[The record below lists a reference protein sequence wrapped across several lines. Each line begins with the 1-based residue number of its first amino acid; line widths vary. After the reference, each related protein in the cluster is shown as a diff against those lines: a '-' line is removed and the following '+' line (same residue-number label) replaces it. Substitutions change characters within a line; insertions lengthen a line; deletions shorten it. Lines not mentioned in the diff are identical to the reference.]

1 MTAPERDRTAAGG
14 EERPGYARRWWVLAT
29 MTVCLLVV
37 ITGNTTLNVA
47 IPTLQRELGATQ
59 GELQWAVDAY
69 IVVFAGLLFSW
80 GVVGDRIGRRTVLL
94 VGLGVFAT
102 GSVLA
107 AFSDSPLEL
116 IAWRAVMGVGGAAVQ
131 PTTLA
136 VITNVFPPAERG
148 RAIGIWAATAGLAV
162 AGGPL
167 ASGAVLTH
175 FWWGAIFL
183 IGVPVALLGVLGTLA
198 FVPESRDPDPG
209 RLDVPGV
216 LLSIAALAGLVYGI
230 IHGGSGVG
238 WTTPGVLVPLLGG
251 AALMVL
257 FVWLQRRSAH
267 PALDVSLF
275 RLPAFSAAAVALG
288 LNFFALMGA
297 TFYLVYYLQ
306 GARGYDPLQSGAA
319 LIPVALGMAVMA
331 PRSSR
336 LAERHGAKA
345 VCAGGFALIT
355 LSFLGF
361 QLLDQDAPLW
371 LLLTTLSVQGLGM
384 GAVMAPA
391 TESIMSVVPR
401 EKAGAG
407 AAVNNS
413 VRQVGG
419 ALGVALLGSVLAS
432 AYAADIGRQVDV
444 LPAALRDEARSSIA
458 ATLEMARATAAQAR
472 AAGDEEAAAAAEG
485 LVEPAREAFV
495 SAMHLT
501 AVGTAAAS
509 SVAAVVVLVWLPG
522 RRRPEPHTGAAARPG
537 A

>member
-1 MTAPERDRTAAGG
+1 MTTTGRPAAAPAV

-80 GVVGDRIGRRTVLL
+80 GVIGDRIGRRRVLL
-94 VGLGVFAT
+94 IGLAVFAG

-167 ASGAVLTH
+167 ASGLVLTH
-175 FWWGAIFL
+175 FWWGGIFL
-183 IGVPVALLGVLGTLA
+183 IGVPVALVGVLGTLA

-216 LLSIAALAGLVYGI
+216 LLSIAALAGLVYGL

-238 WTTPGVLVPLLGG
+238 WGTPEVLVPLVGG
-251 AALMVL
+251 ALLMVL
-257 FVWLQRRSAH
+257 FVWLQRRSTH
-267 PALDVSLF
+267 PTLDVSLF
-275 RLPAFSAAAVALG
+275 RNPAFSAAAAALG

-336 LAERHGAKA
+336 LAERFGAKA
-345 VCAGGFALIT
+345 VCASGFGLIT

-361 QLLDQDAPLW
+361 QLLDQAAPLW
-371 LLLTTLSVQGLGM
+371 LLLTTLTVQGLGM

-407 AAVNNS
+407 AAVNNT

-419 ALGVALLGSVLAS
+419 ALGVAILGSVLAT
-432 AYAADIGRQVDV
+432 AYAANVRGAVDV
-444 LPAALRDEARSSIA
+444 LPAGLRDEASTSIA
-458 ATLEMARATAAQAR
+458 ATLEAAGATADEAR
-472 AAGDEEAAAAAEG
+472 AAGDAELAAAADA
-485 LVEPAREAFV
+485 LADTARDGFV
-495 SAMHLT
+495 AAMHLT
-501 AVGTAAAS
+501 AVGTAAAAA
-509 SVAAVVVLVWLPG
+509 VAAVVVLVWLPG
-522 RRRPEPHTGAAARPG
+522 RRETGTQAA
-537 A
+537 

>member
-1 MTAPERDRTAAGG
+1 MTTTGRPAAAPAV

-80 GVVGDRIGRRTVLL
+80 GVIGDRIGRRRVLL
-94 VGLGVFAT
+94 IGLAVFAG

-107 AFSDSPLEL
+107 ASSDSPLEL

-167 ASGAVLTH
+167 ASGLVLTH

-183 IGVPVALLGVLGTLA
+183 IGVPVALVGVLGTLA

-209 RLDVPGV
+209 RLDLPGV

-238 WTTPGVLVPLLGG
+238 WGTPGVLVPLVGG
-251 AALMVL
+251 VLLVVL
-257 FVWLQRRSAH
+257 FVWLQRRSTH

-275 RLPAFSAAAVALG
+275 RNPAFSAAAAALG

-336 LAERHGAKA
+336 LAERFGAKA
-345 VCAGGFALIT
+345 VCATGFGLIT

-361 QLLDQDAPLW
+361 QLLDQAAPLW
-371 LLLTTLSVQGLGM
+371 LLLTTLTVQGLGM

-407 AAVNNS
+407 AAVNNT

-419 ALGVALLGSVLAS
+419 ALGVAILGSVLAT
-432 AYAADIGRQVDV
+432 AYAANVRGAVDV
-444 LPAALRDEARSSIA
+444 LPAGLRDEASTSVA
-458 ATLEMARATAAQAR
+458 ATLELAGATADEAR
-472 AAGDEEAAAAAEG
+472 AAGDAELAAAADA
-485 LVEPAREAFV
+485 LADTARDAFV
-495 SAMHLT
+495 AAMHLT
-501 AVGTAAAS
+501 AVGTAAAAA
-509 SVAAVVVLVWLPG
+509 VAAVVVLVWLPG
-522 RRRPEPHTGAAARPG
+522 RRETGARAT
-537 A
+537 